1 MTPKTRNRLFNL
13 ARILISVAL
22 LAWVLSRAGLAQLAA
37 AARAADLRLYL
48 LAVGLAAA
56 GIFMRAARWL
66 ALLRAVGAR
75 VPGRRAVYLYFVGAF
90 FNTFLPTG
98 FGGDVVRVLE
108 IGEGATSEQAAG
120 TALVDR
126 LTGFI
131 MLFVLALGA
140 LPWSYAL
147 LPGNLALLIGLLALA
162 VLGGSALLFEGRLIR
177 RLTAWLPRAISP
189 AGDAWI
195 GKTYAVITACGWRG
209 IGAALGWSLAF
220 NLLLILSN
228 VLVAR
233 ALGLAVS
240 PWVFFAFVPVT
251 SAALLVPISISG
263 LGVREGLYVLLF
275 GQVGVAQPQA
285 VALSLGVYALD
296 VAMGL
301 IGGALYLGAGVLGL
315 RKTGTQGTRGEE
327 PRS

>member
-1 MTPKTRNRLFNL
+1 MSPKTRTRLFNL

-22 LAWVLSRAGLAQLAA
+22 LVWVLSRAGLAELAA
-37 AARAADLRLYL
+37 AARAADLRLYAL
-48 LAVGLAAA
+48 ALALAVA
-56 GIFMRAARWL
+56 GIFIRAARWHG
-66 ALLRAVGAR
+66 LLRAVGAR
-75 VPGRRAVYLYFVGAF
+75 VAYGRTVYLYFIGAF

-108 IGEGATSEQAAG
+108 IGEGATSAQAAG

-131 MLFVLALGA
+131 MLFVLALAA
-140 LPWSYAL
+140 LPWAYAL
-147 LPGNLALLIGLLALA
+147 LPGNLAVIIGLLALG
-162 VLGGSALLFEGRLIR
+162 VLAGSALLFEGRLIR
-177 RLTAWLPRAISP
+177 RLTGWLPRAISP

-195 GKTYAVITACGWRG
+195 GRTYAVITACGWRG
-209 IGAALGWSLAF
+209 ILGALAWSLVF
-220 NLLLILSN
+220 NLQLILAN

-251 SAALLVPISISG
+251 TAALLAPISISG

-275 GQVGVAQPQA
+275 GQVGVGQTEA
-285 VALSLGVYALD
+285 VALSLAVYSLD

-315 RKTGTQGTRGEE
+315 RKRPSAEG
-327 PRS
+327 

>member
-1 MTPKTRNRLFNL
+1 MSPKTRSRLFNL
-13 ARILISVAL
+13 ARIVISVAL

-37 AARAADLRLYL
+37 TARNADLRLYAL
-48 LAVGLAAA
+48 ALALAVA
-56 GIFMRAARWL
+56 GIFLRAARWHG
-66 ALLRAVGAR
+66 LLRAVGAR
-75 VPGRRAVYLYFVGAF
+75 VSGGRAVYLYFIGAF

-108 IGEGATSEQAAG
+108 IGPGATSAQAAG

-131 MLFVLALGA
+131 MLFVLALAA
-140 LPWSYAL
+140 LPWAYPL
-147 LPGNLALLIGLLALA
+147 LPGNLALVIDLLALG
-162 VLGGSALLFEGRLIR
+162 VLVGSALLFEGRLIR
-177 RLTAWLPRAISP
+177 RLTGWLPRAISP

-195 GKTYAVITACGWRG
+195 GRTYAVITACGWRG
-209 IGAALGWSLAF
+209 IAGALAWSLVF
-220 NLLLILSN
+220 NVQLIVTN

-251 SAALLVPISISG
+251 TAALLAPISISG

-275 GQVGVAQPQA
+275 GQVGVGQTQA
-285 VALSLGVYALD
+285 VALSLGVYSLD

-301 IGGALYLGAGVLGL
+301 LGGAIYLGAGLLGL
-315 RKTGTQGTRGEE
+315 RRKAGDSGDSGD
-327 PRS
+327 